1 MKISTCQGPEPKPLL
16 PRAGSPC
23 VVSVS
28 DGNPIFL
35 VRQDK
40 TFLHPQVLPS
50 SHTPHLTC
58 RHMLLALPQGTCSPA
73 CYHAVQASIA
83 SPDYRAGS
91 CRAPAR
97 ALCTPPHT
105 VARAALPKCQS
116 VRIPLLLTAS
126 EAACHC
132 SSLQSP
138 SHGPRCSPSSPLA
151 SPLRP
156 LGFATVASLP
166 PRSTPCEPPPGGL
179 GLTVQNTPPPGVP
192 LIRGHL
198 L

>member
-1 MKISTCQGPEPKPLL
+1 MSRARTKASSASSRLPLCGLSLGWQPHLSSSSGQNLLAPTGPPFLSHTAPNMSSHAAGVTTGYMQSRLL
-16 PRAGSPC
+16 PRCASQHRLSP
-23 VVSVS
+23 
-28 DGNPIFL
+28 G
-35 VRQDK
+35 
-40 TFLHPQVLPS
+40 
-50 SHTPHLTC
+50 
-58 RHMLLALPQGTCSPA
+58 
-73 CYHAVQASIA
+73 
-83 SPDYRAGS
+83 YRAGS

-105 VARAALPKCQS
+105 VARAALPKCRS